1 MDENYKISESEWKI
15 MHLLW
20 HQSPLT
26 IGDMVEQL
34 DKDTGWKPRTI
45 KTLISRLIQK
55 GAVEVRA
62 EGRSNLYY
70 PLAPMDE
77 CVRNENASFL
87 NKVYSGTLNRMFLSF
102 IQQSELSNED
112 IDALK
117 RILDE
122 KKSNDQTD
130 R

>member
-1 MDENYKISESEWKI
+1 MDETYKISESEWKL

-20 HQSPLT
+20 NESPLT

-34 DKDTGWKPRTI
+34 EKDTGWKPRTI

-55 GAVEVRA
+55 GAVAVKV

-70 PLAPMDE
+70 PVAPMDE
-77 CVRNENASFL
+77 CVQNENTSFL

-112 IDALK
+112 IDELK

-122 KKSNDQTD
+122 KKSNDRTN